1 MASYRFKTIN
11 GFEMPFGQQC
21 AYCGSDRALPE
32 ALFQST
38 NRDFFSGYK
47 GNILHDW
54 IIYDPREL
62 VNLVDQYATEDGIAF
77 DPAVRSAS
85 ASSVIDE
92 KVRAAYVMRSEEH
105 TSELQSLMR
114 SSYAVFCLKNKIQ
127 HYLGITKSVDTNSV
141 QPSRPHLHT

>member
-1 MASYRFKTIN
+1 MASSRIKTIN

-77 DPAVRSAS
+77 DPE
-85 ASSVIDE
+85 IG
-92 KVRAAYVMRSEEH
+92 RAHV
-105 TSELQSLMR
+105 ELQSLMR
-114 SSYAVFCLKNKIQ
+114 ISYAVFCLKKKKLSTQQYNHYRISKI
-127 HYLGITKSVDTNSV
+127 
-141 QPSRPHLHT
+141 

>member
-1 MASYRFKTIN
+1 MRISDWSSDVCSSDLLTLAGGVFASSRIKTIN

-38 NRDFFSGYK
+38 NRNFFSGYN

-62 VNLVDQYATEDGIAF
+62 VNLVDQYA
-77 DPAVRSAS
+77 
-85 ASSVIDE
+85 
-92 KVRAAYVMRSEEH
+92 RSEERRVGQ
-105 TSELQSLMR
+105 ECVRRVRLRGLREQ
-114 SSYAVFCLKNKIQ
+114 
-127 HYLGITKSVDTNSV
+127 
-141 QPSRPHLHT
+141 

>member
-1 MASYRFKTIN
+1 MRISDGSSDGCSSDR
-11 GFEMPFGQQC
+11 GCEMPCGQQC

-92 KVRAAYVMRSEEH
+92 KVRAAYVMASLDTEEIGRAPCR
-105 TSELQSLMR
+105 ERVCQ
-114 SSYAVFCLKNKIQ
+114 YV
-127 HYLGITKSVDTNSV
+127 
-141 QPSRPHLHT
+141 

>member
-1 MASYRFKTIN
+1 MRI
-11 GFEMPFGQQC
+11 
-21 AYCGSDRALPE
+21 SDWSSDVCSSDL
-32 ALFQST
+32 
-38 NRDFFSGYK
+38 FFSGYK

-92 KVRAAYVMRSEEH
+92 KVRAAYVMASLDTEVGGMPLAINAGVRRSEGRRVGKECV
-105 TSELQSLMR
+105 SP
-114 SSYAVFCLKNKIQ
+114 
-127 HYLGITKSVDTNSV
+127 G
-141 QPSRPHLHT
+141 RPRWAQ